1 MKMHFIFLLEGIVI
15 GFLLATPVGP
25 IGVLCIRN
33 TLTYSRRQGFIVG
46 LGGASADI
54 VYALIAAFGVTLISS
69 FIQEW
74 QDWIRLGGGI
84 LLLVL
89 GFRLLRSN
97 PGIQVTPSHSEV
109 PKRTFIPTFLLALT
123 NPMSMFGFGAVFS
136 STRIVQTTADR
147 VSLFMLVA
155 GVFFGSLLWFSLLTS
170 VTYVFKKKLAGGG
183 LAIVNR
189 IAGTLFILFG
199 AMNVWSCASRL

>member
-1 MKMHFIFLLEGIVI
+1 MYFIFLLEGLAI

-25 IGVLCIRN
+25 IGILCVRR
-33 TLTYSRRQGFIVG
+33 TLMYGRHYGFIVG
-46 LGGASADI
+46 LSGASADI
-54 VYALIAAFGVTLISS
+54 VYALIAAFGIALISN

-74 QDWIRLGGGI
+74 QFWIRLGGGV
-84 LLLVL
+84 LLLLL
-89 GFRLLRSN
+89 GFRIFHSN
-97 PGIQVTPSHSEV
+97 PMVQTTAERSKIPR
-109 PKRTFIPTFLLALT
+109 RTFVPIFLLALT

-170 VTYVFKKKLAGGG
+170 VTYAFKRKLAGAG

-189 IAGTLFILFG
+189 IAGLLFILFG
-199 AMNVWSCASRL
+199 TVNVWSCASRL